1 MKNKLIRI
9 LIIIF
14 SILLLANVSLASQLP
29 QATPPDQKI
38 SDTISNT
45 TNAIL
50 STVQLVGT
58 AVAVIMIMVIA
69 IKYFSAAPGEKAE
82 LKKKLVVY
90 IVGAVI
96 LFAATGIIQ
105 IVKVFGTGLDS
116 QSQPTEVN
124 KLDKNHNRYIE
135 T

>member
-14 SILLLANVSLASQLP
+14 SILLLANVSLASSLP
-29 QATPPDQKI
+29 QATPPNQKI
-38 SDTISNT
+38 STTIST
-45 TNAIL
+45 ATNAIL
-50 STVQLVGT
+50 STVQLVGSV
-58 AVAVIMIMVIA
+58 VAVIMIMVIA

-105 IVKVFGTGLDS
+105 IVKVFGTGLA
-116 QSQPTEVN
+116 QQPMV
-124 KLDKNHNRYIE
+124 L
-135 T
+135 

>member
-58 AVAVIMIMVIA
+58 VVAVIMIMVIA

-105 IVKVFGTGLDS
+105 IVKVFGTGLD
-116 QSQPTEVN
+116 QQPIEA
-124 KLDKNHNRYIE
+124 KIE
-135 T
+135 TNTPIYHA

>member
-38 SDTISNT
+38 SNTISNT

-58 AVAVIMIMVIA
+58 VVAVIMIMVIA

-105 IVKVFGTGLDS
+105 IVKVFGTGLG
-116 QSQPTEVN
+116 QQQLIEA
-124 KLDKNHNRYIE
+124 KIE
-135 T
+135 TNTPIYHA

>member
-58 AVAVIMIMVIA
+58 VVAVIMIMVIA

-90 IVGAVI
+90 VVGAVI

-105 IVKVFGTGLDS
+105 IVKVFGTGLD
-116 QSQPTEVN
+116 QQPIEA
-124 KLDKNHNRYIE
+124 KIE
-135 T
+135 TNTPIYHA

>member
-29 QATPPDQKI
+29 QATPPNQKI

-58 AVAVIMIMVIA
+58 VVAVIMIMVIA

-116 QSQPTEVN
+116 QQPIEA
-124 KLDKNHNRYIE
+124 KIE
-135 T
+135 TNTPIYHA

>member
-14 SILLLANVSLASQLP
+14 SILLLANVSLASSLP
-29 QATPPDQKI
+29 QATPPNQKI
-38 SDTISNT
+38 STTISTT

-50 STVQLVGT
+50 STVQLVGSV
-58 AVAVIMIMVIA
+58 VAVIMIMVIA

-105 IVKVFGTGLDS
+105 IVKVFGTGLA
-116 QSQPTEVN
+116 QQPMV
-124 KLDKNHNRYIE
+124 L
-135 T
+135 

>member
-29 QATPPDQKI
+29 QATPPDPKI

-58 AVAVIMIMVIA
+58 VVAVIMIMVIA

-116 QSQPTEVN
+116 HDSQPIEA
-124 KLDKNHNRYIE
+124 KIE
-135 T
+135 TNTPIYHA

>member
-38 SDTISNT
+38 SATISNT

-50 STVQLVGT
+50 STVQLVGSV
-58 AVAVIMIMVIA
+58 VAVIMIMVIA

-105 IVKVFGTGLDS
+105 IVKVFGTGLD
-116 QSQPTEVN
+116 QQPIEA
-124 KLDKNHNRYIE
+124 KIE
-135 T
+135 TNTPIYHA